1 MEKQSLLFQTA
12 GRSIRRGSGEHQV
25 VWRGKLRGGVGGA
38 CDKAIDEDVFKY
50 PLQCGGESSQC
61 IPYRIL
67 R

>member
-1 MEKQSLLFQTA
+1 M
-12 GRSIRRGSGEHQV
+12 RRGSGEHQV